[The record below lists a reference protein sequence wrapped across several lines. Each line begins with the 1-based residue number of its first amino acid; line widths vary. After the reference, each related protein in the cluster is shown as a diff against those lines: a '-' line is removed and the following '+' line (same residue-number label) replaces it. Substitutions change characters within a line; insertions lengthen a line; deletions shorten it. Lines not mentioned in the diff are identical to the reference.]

1 MAKTVMRYSE
11 DVIAAVKYLILK
23 KGVTRSTEIAQRLGI
38 SPYTARNIKK
48 ILRDRGV
55 LDKPKRKVKGRIKS
69 KSVKGKYIIEE
80 ILGGK

>member
-1 MAKTVMRYSE
+1 MRYSE

-55 LDKPKRKVKGRIKS
+55 LDKPKRKVRRTKS
-69 KSVKGKYIIEE
+69 KSVKGKDIIEE
-80 ILGGK
+80 ILGGG

>member
-55 LDKPKRKVKGRIKS
+55 LDKPKRKVRRTKS
-69 KSVKGKYIIEE
+69 KSVKGKDIIEE
-80 ILGGK
+80 ILGGG